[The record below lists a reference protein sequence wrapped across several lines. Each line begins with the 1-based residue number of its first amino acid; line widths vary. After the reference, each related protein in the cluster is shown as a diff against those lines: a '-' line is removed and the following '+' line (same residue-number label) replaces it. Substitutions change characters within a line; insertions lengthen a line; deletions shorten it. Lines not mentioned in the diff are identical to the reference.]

1 MALNNTFGYPMVFP
15 AFYFKYNGAFSYKF
29 TIEAA
34 SIDGAK
40 IAFVY
45 IGETEIPIGRTYEV
59 IDKFGN

>member
-1 MALNNTFGYPMVFP
+1 MVFP